1 MKKGFTLVEMMGV
14 IVLLA
19 IVGMIVFPEVN
30 KVIKNSREKLYDEQI
45 GNLIK
50 VTKEYVLYNTELLPE
65 VGQTSCISL
74 DDLKVSGRISSD
86 DVIDPRDREQII
98 DGFIVI
104 TYSEDYNQYNYEFNE
119 VCQANMSI
127 NND

>member
-19 IVGMIVFPEVN
+19 IVGMIVFPEIN
-30 KVIKNSREKLYDEQI
+30 KVIKSSKEKLYDEQI

-50 VTKEYVLYNTELLPE
+50 ATKEYVLYKTDILPE
-65 VGQTSCISL
+65 VGQTSCVSL
-74 DDLKVSGRISSD
+74 DELKVAGRIGAE
-86 DVIDPRDREQII
+86 DVVHPRNREQII

-119 VCQANMSI
+119 ICPSTMSI
-127 NND
+127 DND

>member
-30 KVIKNSREKLYDEQI
+30 KVIKNSRAKLYDEQI

-74 DDLKVSGRISSD
+74 DDLKVSGKISSD
-86 DVIDPRDREQII
+86 DIIDPRDREQII

-119 VCQANMSI
+119 ICPANMSI

>member
-30 KVIKNSREKLYDEQI
+30 KVIKNSRAKLYDEQI

-74 DDLKVSGRISSD
+74 DDLKVSGKISSD
-86 DVIDPRDREQII
+86 DIIDPRNREQII